1 MSSSQ
6 RRQRSADLR
15 AEKSKTYAAF
25 WRAFRHLL
33 PYRGIITV
41 SVLCALFVGLAFAGG
56 LGTMLPIM
64 RVLIEGDTLK
74 SWVDREV
81 AEARLGVKLADD
93 PSSVRATRVDSD
105 PDNDGVLRSGAR
117 AGLASG
123 DTFRLPAGDGP
134 ALAAGGAPA
143 GAKPAERARTLLDRL
158 ADPAVSEVP
167 VTVFATVGDQVG
179 PDRAITLALDPV
191 PWHLRAA
198 RAIASSMPSDP
209 VWAIAAVFGIIATLA
224 IASNIVKFFQEYYSD
239 KAAISAV
246 NDIRR
251 RLYDHVLHVPMAHYG
266 ARGTSD
272 VTSRL
277 VQDSQQMEAGFK
289 TVLGQAIQE
298 PIKAATAFSL
308 AMVVSWKLTV
318 FIIVFVPLMGVIIR
332 KFGTK
337 MRRASRAA
345 LQNSATMLGQIE
357 GTLAGIRVVKG
368 ASAER
373 FERRRYG
380 RIMSRLVGEQL
391 RMSRIDAFTQPTLE
405 TLTLFAFGAVILVAS
420 HMVLKAQTLE
430 TSSFFLVLACL
441 AGIADSL
448 RRVSKVNNV
457 LQRANAAA
465 TRVFEVMDLPA
476 ERRERATERRSDE
489 ATQGPGRNGVAD
501 SDPSSLRRSV
511 APSLPVRNLPP
522 VQREI
527 RFENVTFSYPNSP
540 APAVVDVSL
549 TIPKGR
555 CVAVVG
561 RNGSGKTTLLAL
573 LPRFYDPDEGRITI
587 DGVDL
592 RTVSLRSLRRQIS
605 VVTQD
610 SVVFPGTVAENIA
623 YGHPLAARLANDPA
637 TDTPAIRAVRDRVIA
652 SAKRAFAHDF
662 ILEKPNGYDT
672 LLGEMGGQLSG
683 GQKQRLCIARAIF
696 RQAPILV
703 LDEATSQVDA
713 ESEHLI
719 QQAIDRLLHEGHDPV
734 SGAPTSA
741 APTMFVIAHRFSTI
755 LSADTIVVMEKGAVV
770 GQGRHEELL
779 RTCGTYQQL
788 YERQLFAAP
797 SAQAAPAG
805 AAGDESSPSVPEALG
820 DVAPGAARAAG
831 LSV

>member
-6 RRQRSADLR
+6 RRQRSADR
-15 AEKSKTYAAF
+15 RDEKSKTYAAF

-33 PYRGIITV
+33 PYRGIIAV
-41 SVLCALFVGLAFAGG
+41 SIACALFVGLAFAGG
-56 LGTMLPIM
+56 LGTMLPVM
-64 RVLIEGDTLK
+64 RVLVEGDTLK

-81 AEARLGVKLADD
+81 AENRLGVKLADD
-93 PSSVRATRVDSD
+93 PTAVRVTRIDD
-105 PDNDGVLRSGAR
+105 DADRPAAL
-117 AGLASG
+117 AGLAPG
-123 DTFRLPAGDGP
+123 DTFRLTGAEVGP
-134 ALAAGGAPA
+134 AAAAAAAGGAKSA
-143 GAKPAERARTLLDRL
+143 DRARALLDRL
-158 ADPAVSEVP
+158 ADPNLREIP
-167 VTVFATVGDQVG
+167 VTVFSTTGDQVG
-179 PDRAITLALDPV
+179 GDRAVTLAPDPV
-191 PWHLRAA
+191 PWHLRLA
-198 RAIASSMPSDP
+198 RRLASSMPADP

-224 IASNIVKFFQEYYSD
+224 VASNVVKFFQEYLSD

-272 VTSRL
+272 ITSRL
-277 VQDSQQMEAGFK
+277 VQDAQQMEAGFK
-289 TVLGQAIQE
+289 TVLGQTIQE
-298 PIKAATAFSL
+298 PIKAATAFAL
-308 AMVVSWKLTV
+308 AMLVSWKLTV
-318 FIIVFVPLMGVIIR
+318 FIIIFVPLMGVIIK

-345 LQNSATMLGQIE
+345 LQNSATMLGHIE

-405 TLTLFAFGAVILVAS
+405 TLTLFAFGGVILVAS
-420 HMVLKAQTLE
+420 HMVLKAETLD
-430 TSSFFLVLACL
+430 TSRFFVVIACL

-465 TRVFEVMDLPA
+465 ARVFEVMDLPA
-476 ERRERATERRSDE
+476 ERRR
-489 ATQGPGRNGVAD
+489 GPAG
-501 SDPSSLRRSV
+501 RSV
-511 APSLPVRNLPP
+511 VPAPATDGNGDVLPYQSAGIAEGINPVNLPP
-522 VQREI
+522 IQREV
-527 RFENVTFSYPNSP
+527 RFEHVTFSYPNSP
-540 APAVVDVSL
+540 ARALDDVSL
-549 TIPKGR
+549 TVPKGR

-573 LPRFYDPDEGRITI
+573 LPRFYDPQQGRVLI

-592 RTVSLRSLRRQIS
+592 RTATLRSLRKQIS

-610 SVVFPGTVAENIA
+610 SVIFPGAVAENIA
-623 YGHPLAARLANDPA
+623 YGHPLAGRLANDRA
-637 TDTPAIRAVRDRVIA
+637 ADTPALRAARERVEA
-652 SAKRAFAHDF
+652 AAKRAFAHDF
-662 ILEKPNGYDT
+662 ILDKPNGYDT
-672 LLGEMGGQLSG
+672 VLGEMGGQLSG

-696 RQAPILV
+696 RQAPILI

-719 QQAIDRLLHEGHDPV
+719 QQAIDGLLHEGHDPLT
-734 SGAPTSA
+734 GAPTSS

-755 LSADTIVVMEKGAVV
+755 LSADTIIVMDKGSVV

-779 RTCGTYQQL
+779 RTCETYQQL
-788 YERQLFAAP
+788 YERQLFTAP
-797 SAQAAPAG
+797 PAP
-805 AAGDESSPSVPEALG
+805 VAL
-820 DVAPGAARAAG
+820 A
-831 LSV
+831 